1 MTRSLS
7 LRPLASL
14 SRTSFTFQYYRA
26 YEYWNVKEVLES
38 EANGRKDKDRVIEGV
53 ENSSSIV
60 HAKSFKEIEGK
71 YSDYFTEL
79 TDKRVVP
86 VGPLVVELVHEIANG
101 LESSNV
107 NFIWVLRFPRG
118 PQGNL
123 TIEQALPQ
131 GFLERVQNRGI
142 IVKGWA
148 PQPKILAHK
157 NIGGFVSH
165 CGWSSVMEAM
175 KFGVPIISI
184 PMHLNQ
190 PVNARLVVELGL
202 GKEVL
207 RDGNGVLSRHKVAEV
222 VEQVVLGKLG
232 ENVRAKAKKMS
243 HDLKIKGDEEIDI
256 VADELLQ
263 LCNRGQN

>member
-26 YEYWNVKEVLES
+26 YEYWNVKEVLKS

-53 ENSSSIV
+53 KNSSSIV
-60 HAKSFKEIEGK
+60 LAKSFKKIEGK

-79 TDKRVVP
+79 TGKRVVP
-86 VGPLVVELVHEIANG
+86 EIANG

-118 PQGNL
+118 PQ
-123 TIEQALPQ
+123 
-131 GFLERVQNRGI
+131 
-142 IVKGWA
+142 
-148 PQPKILAHK
+148 
-157 NIGGFVSH
+157 
-165 CGWSSVMEAM
+165 AM
-175 KFGVPIISI
+175 KFGVPIIVM
-184 PMHLNQ
+184 PMHLYQ

-222 VEQVVLGKLG
+222 VE
-232 ENVRAKAKKMS
+232 
-243 HDLKIKGDEEIDI
+243 
-256 VADELLQ
+256 
-263 LCNRGQN
+263 